1 MKEKILSEDNDKN
14 DIEHQKKQKTTNR
27 FLIVS
32 LIVLIA
38 VCIGSLSFFALHM
51 RAESEEA
58 INNVG
63 DLYMHGLSERI
74 SDHFE
79 TTINFRMDQIDIMLK
94 NTPPEKISSGE
105 SSYEFMKT
113 DGKMSGFTSMSLY
126 CSDGHVD
133 TVYGSP
139 VTVTDPEPF
148 FNSLNN
154 GEKKVAVATNDNG
167 DKLVLLATA
176 ANYPMSNG
184 ETSTAIV
191 VSIPVNDIKQIL
203 SLEEQDSLT
212 YSHIIRRDGSY
223 VIRSV
228 DQENDNYFTRIMK
241 TFSELNGKHPEH
253 YVAELK
259 EKMEKNEEYA
269 AIMMMNN
276 ERRHLYCTKLPH
288 SEWYLVTVMPYGQL
302 DTTVNGL
309 TRHIIYSLLISL
321 AIIMIVLAVIFSMYF
336 SMSQK
341 QIHNLEQLR
350 HEASRANK
358 AKSEFLSNMSHDIR
372 TPMNAIVGMTAIAAA
387 NIDDKMQV
395 QNSLKKISLSSK
407 HLLGLINDILDMS
420 KIESG
425 KLTLSVEQISLR
437 EVVDGIVNIVQ
448 PQIKAKNQKFD
459 VFIHDIENENVYCD
473 SVRLNQV
480 LLNLLSNA
488 IKFTPDEGSISLSL
502 YEKPSPKGDNF
513 VRIHVTVKD
522 TGIGMTEEFKEKI
535 FESFARED
543 NKRVHKTEGSG
554 LGMAITKYIVDA
566 MDGTID
572 VQSELGKG
580 TEFNVVLDF
589 EQSFIHEE
597 DMVLP
602 NWNMLVVDDDEQLCQ
617 STVASLKSI
626 GIKADWTLDGESAV
640 KLIAEHHKK
649 HTEYHIILLDW
660 KLPGID
666 GIETARRIRRQ
677 LETDIPILLISAYDW
692 SEIEHEARDAGINGF
707 IPKPLF
713 KSTLYLGLKQF
724 ADGAPEV
731 REEEHEISSKLRGA
745 RILVAEDNELNWEIA
760 SELLSSQLGLIMER
774 AENGKIC
781 VDKFTQSEAGYYD
794 AILMDIRMPVM
805 TGYEATEAIRKLD
818 RSDSDLP
825 IIAMT
830 ADAFSEDVK
839 KCLDCGMN
847 AHVAK
852 PIDTTEVKYLLEKF
866 LK

>member
-1 MKEKILSEDNDKN
+1 MKQKELLSNT
-14 DIEHQKKQKTTNR
+14 EHQNQKKSTNR
-27 FLIVS
+27 FLFIS
-32 LIVLIA
+32 LIIMIV
-38 VCIGSLSFFALHM
+38 VCAGSLSFFALNM
-51 RAESEEA
+51 RNESEDA
-58 INNVG
+58 LNDVG
-63 DLYMHGLSERI
+63 DLYMHGMSERI
-74 SDHFE
+74 TDHFE
-79 TTINFRMDQIDIMLK
+79 TTIQFRMGQLDIMLQ

-105 SSYEFMKT
+105 SSFEFMET

-126 CSDGHVD
+126 CSDGQMD
-133 TVYGSP
+133 TIYGSP

-148 FNSLNN
+148 FSSLNN
-154 GEKKVAVATNDNG
+154 GDDKVAVATNNNG
-167 DKLVLLATA
+167 EKLVLLATA
-176 ANYPMSNG
+176 ANYPMANG
-184 ETSTAIV
+184 KTSTSVV
-191 VSIPVNDIKQIL
+191 VSIPVDDIKQIL
-203 SLEEQDSLT
+203 SLEEQDALT

-228 DQENDNYFTRIMK
+228 DVENDNYFTRIMK
-241 TFSELNGKHPEH
+241 TFSELDGKHPEH

-269 AIMMMNN
+269 AIMMMDN

-288 SEWYLVTVMPYGQL
+288 SEWYLVTVMPYGPL
-302 DTTVNGL
+302 DETVNGL
-309 TRHIIYSLLISL
+309 TAQILYSLLISL
-321 AIIMIVLAVIFSMYF
+321 AIILIALSIIFSLYF
-336 SMSQK
+336 RMTRK
-341 QIHNLEQLR
+341 QIHNLELLR
-350 HEASRANK
+350 QEASQASK

-387 NIDDKMQV
+387 NIDDKTQV
-395 QNSLKKISLSSK
+395 QNSLRKISLSSK

-437 EVVDGIVNIVQ
+437 EVVDSIVNIVQ
-448 PQIKAKNQKFD
+448 PQIKSKNQKFD
-459 VFIHDIENENVYCD
+459 VFIYDIENENVYCD

-488 IKFTPDEGSISLSL
+488 IKFTPENGSISLSL
-502 YEKPSPKGDNF
+502 YEKPSPKGDNY
-513 VRIHVTVKD
+513 VRIHLIVKD
-522 TGIGMTEEFKEKI
+522 SGIGMSEEFKAKI
-535 FESFARED
+535 FESFTRED

-566 MDGTID
+566 MGGTIE
-572 VQSELGKG
+572 VKSELGKG
-580 TEFNVVLDF
+580 TEFHVTLDF
-589 EQSFIHEE
+589 EQSFMNEE

-602 NWNMLVVDDDEQLCQ
+602 EWNMLVVDDDEQLCQ

-626 GIKADWTLDGESAV
+626 GIKADWTLDGENAV
-640 KLIAEHHKK
+640 QLITQHHKK

-677 LETDIPILLISAYDW
+677 LGNDIPILLISAYDW
-692 SEIEHEARDAGINGF
+692 SEIEHDARDAGISGF

-724 ADGAPEV
+724 ADNSAAPV
-731 REEEHEISSKLRGA
+731 TADKTKPLSKHSGA
-745 RILVAEDNELNWEIA
+745 RVLVAEDNDLNWEIA
-760 SELLSSQLGLIMER
+760 SELLSSQLGLVMER
-774 AENGKIC
+774 AENGQIC
-781 VDKFTQSEAGYYD
+781 VDKFSQSDEGYYD
-794 AILMDIRMPVM
+794 AILMDIRMPIM
-805 TGYEATEAIRKLD
+805 TGYEATEAIRKLNRND
-818 RSDSDLP
+818 ANLP

-852 PIDTTEVKYLLEKF
+852 PIDIKEVQRLLEKF